1 MLSGK
6 SFHLTS
12 ETIGIEAIDED
23 SRVAVMVPPGEV
35 ITVLSGP
42 RPDDQ
47 RLVDIRWGNRKL
59 VMFCE
64 DIQKR
69 GGLVKEG
76 AA

>member
-1 MLSGK
+1 MSGK
-6 SFHLTS
+6 RFHLMA
-12 ETIGIEAIDED
+12 ETLGTESVNGDN
-23 SRVAVMVPPGEV
+23 RLAVIVPAGEIV
-35 ITVLSGP
+35 TVVSGP

-47 RLVDIRWGNRKL
+47 RLVDIMWGNRKL
-59 VMFCE
+59 VMFYE